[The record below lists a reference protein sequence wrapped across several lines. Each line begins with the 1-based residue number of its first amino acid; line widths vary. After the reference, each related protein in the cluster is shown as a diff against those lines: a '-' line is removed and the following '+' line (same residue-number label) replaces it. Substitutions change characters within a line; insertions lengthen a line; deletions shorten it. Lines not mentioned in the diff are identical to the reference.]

1 MQPLNSNESKEFN
14 GLMDKDDTYDASAFH
29 SSHTHFKTLHN
40 LAFSALAS
48 PGPAF
53 YLDGPNHATTS
64 SLLAAGFLSSDLYTA
79 NIFPK
84 TCSLLQG
91 KIPNV
96 IQNNAADA
104 LVQNYNNV
112 PFTGLYFDGCGGD
125 PSDLSEMVEAL
136 FHRDRVLAPR
146 FVVGFT
152 LTRAD
157 ARGRTLGDRENSVLR
172 CIARL
177 CRANGYSPPQ
187 HVGDDPTRFGVDE
200 SLSKEEGGTM
210 TQWVVCE
217 KIR

>member
-1 MQPLNSNESKEFN
+1 ME
-14 GLMDKDDTYDASAFH
+14 KDDTYDASAFGA
-29 SSHTHFKTLHN
+29 SHTSFKTRQN
-40 LAFSALAS
+40 LAFSALAL

-64 SLLAAGFLSSDLYTA
+64 ALLAAGFLPYDLYTA

-84 TCSLLQG
+84 TCSLLRE

-112 PFTGLYFDGCGGD
+112 PFVGFYLDGCGGD
-125 PSDLSEMVEAL
+125 PDDLLEMVEAL
-136 FHRDRVLAPR
+136 FHGDRVLAPR

-157 ARGRTLGDRENSVLR
+157 ARGRSLGDRETSVLR

-177 CRANGYSPPQ
+177 CRENGYSPPQ
-187 HVGDDPTRFGVDE
+187 HVGDDPVRFGVDE

-210 TQWVVCE
+210 TQWIVCE
-217 KIR
+217 TIK